1 MYCPIGREMAHRRIV
16 KEIQDIRKSTIDT
29 IRCAPR
35 EDNVYVWD
43 VSMKLSDT
51 QEIQLEVNVSEEYP
65 FKPPSVKVVSE
76 FSNQYTHMGRIC
88 LDILSRA
95 WSPALTIES
104 TLLSIQSL
112 FKEEPRQMERRQRVR
127 KAHSSSEAQ

>member
-1 MYCPIGREMAHRRIV
+1 MANRRIV

-29 IRCAPR
+29 IRCSPR
-35 EDNVYVWD
+35 EDNIHVWD

-51 QEIQLEVNVSEEYP
+51 QEIQMEVNVPENYP

-76 FSNQYTHMGRIC
+76 FQNQYTHKGRIC

-95 WSPALTIES
+95 WSPALTIEK

-112 FKEEPRQMERRQRVR
+112 FMEEPRQMDRRRRVHT
-127 KAHSSSEAQ
+127 ALISGEAT

>member
-1 MYCPIGREMAHRRIV
+1 MAHRRIL
-16 KEIQDIRKSTIDT
+16 KEIQDIRKSAIDT
-29 IRCAPR
+29 IRCVPR
-35 EDNVYVWD
+35 EANINIWD
-43 VSMKLSDT
+43 VFMKLSDT

-76 FSNQYTHMGRIC
+76 FHNQYTHKGHIC

-95 WSPALTIES
+95 WSPALTIEL

-112 FKEEPRQMERRQRVR
+112 FKEEPRQFARRQRVH
-127 KAHSSSEAQ
+127 KAMDHP